1 VNKTFDRFTAITFTI
16 IGVFFMV
23 GSRQITQNSYGSNVG
38 SDIFPFG
45 LGLLF
50 TLLSIRLFYETFRMK
65 DGNKDKVKLQYNKF
79 LIILSATILYA
90 LLLEPLGYMIS
101 TFLFL
106 IIGFQTME
114 KGKVWSSVLLS
125 ALISAGVYFLYVEI
139 MNGSLP
145 ALPEW
150 IVM

>member
-79 LIILSATILYA
+79 LIILFATILYA
-90 LLLEPLGYMIS
+90 LLMEPLGYIIS

-106 IIGFQTME
+106 LIGFQTME
-114 KGKVWSSVLLS
+114 KGKAWSSVLLS
-125 ALISAGVYFLYVEI
+125 TLISAGVYFLYVEI